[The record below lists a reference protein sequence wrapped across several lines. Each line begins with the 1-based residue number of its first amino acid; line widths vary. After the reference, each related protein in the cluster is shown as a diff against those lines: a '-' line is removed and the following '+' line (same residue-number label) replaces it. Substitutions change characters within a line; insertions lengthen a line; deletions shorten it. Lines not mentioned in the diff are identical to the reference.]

1 MTNTKPQS
9 VFAESLEL
17 VTERIKALQAEK
29 KARNEI
35 LIELNHLIHDASLF
49 SQKQRANVV
58 REVNKEFGLKVS
70 MSEIKRA
77 IKTVNT
83 ATPGKATPVDGLSG
97 NATLDLEQHA
107 HQDSAAK
114 PAVTT
119 APATAAKPARKPRGE
134 VTTLK
139 GDTSTLR

>member
-77 IKTVNT
+77 IKTV
-83 ATPGKATPVDGLSG
+83 
-97 NATLDLEQHA
+97 
-107 HQDSAAK
+107 
-114 PAVTT
+114 
-119 APATAAKPARKPRGE
+119 
-134 VTTLK
+134 
-139 GDTSTLR
+139 STLR